1 MAHLRHYGLR
11 PGCRIRVRQDKSIRR
26 ITSESASW
34 GHGGNVDIEDR
45 WGGDLLWFDFV
56 PKIYGLVPRCVGK
69 RDVD

>member
-11 PGCRIRVRQDKSIRR
+11 SGCRIRVRQDESIRR
-26 ITSESASW
+26 IASESASW
-34 GHGGNVDIEDR
+34 GRDGNVDIEDR

-56 PKIYGLVPRCVGK
+56 PKIYGLVLRCVGK